1 MDTEPSTEDDQ
12 HGPMAARQEW
22 SYTSLQHVLK
32 RLIAAA
38 AVIVGVGV
46 GAGLITYLVR
56 NAEAPTYEA
65 VARFAIS
72 PNDAILSADPA
83 DRIESIAAL
92 DRAIVNA
99 TVSELL
105 QSGAVAEAAAVDAGV
120 PVDDLDDYDFD
131 ASEVPGAAVVR
142 LSITGPDA
150 ETVSSLAAAVR
161 ASDLTNEALGVFDI
175 RSIDRAELS
184 SRRIAPSPS
193 RDALAVGLAAMIAT
207 GAAVVLLDGRVR
219 LPSGL
224 SRPAV
229 LGPSGRRDESEPD
242 DAEAEAAP
250 DRADSESSESE
261 LSESES
267 SESSESESSRVESS
281 ESSASQESE
290 SSRVESSES
299 EPESSESEPESSEYE
314 PESSESESESQESES
329 ESESQ
334 ESKPATSGSE
344 RPAPNRAAR
353 RRAKRR
359 PAART
364 RS

>member
-250 DRADSESSESE
+250 DRADSEA
-261 LSESES
+261 SESES

-290 SSRVESSES
+290 SSRVESSEY
-299 EPESSESEPESSEYE
+299 EPESSESE